1 MLKKINVVFKKI
13 TLPGYR
19 AENARDEHP
28 NPPSEMIVLKKSQFF
43 NLKNSKQESLRR
55 IIFFQKSGF

>member
-19 AENARDEHP
+19 RKTPAQGDQSP
-28 NPPSEMIVLKKSQFF
+28 LEMIVLKKSRFF
-43 NLKNSKQESLRR
+43 NLKNRNYEFLRR
-55 IIFFQKSGF
+55 IIFLQKSGF